1 MSVFPAPRRAR
12 VGRPKRLKLRGG
24 GIALAALLISALALT
39 FSAGAQDGGLPGN
52 TSPYADPQPCGPGAG
67 DAFMPEP
74 HEITEG
80 HFALFDA
87 YWEDT
92 SATES
97 VDPGG
102 KTGILHTNTCPPTV
116 SVSKQLDPET
126 EEETTVTTLSA
137 STLDIEEAIFHVQD
151 VYQAKAVDGAP
162 DNSEGT
168 QISLTEYPE
177 LDRFVDA
184 NDTVWWL
191 QLDDPD
197 TDADET
203 SNLTIGFS
211 TRNVVGDEHVWHA
224 KDGGPPLRY
233 RLEVERYPGHSDDHP
248 HFLAYKAPKLNDATH
263 TTEDDLVWSSAN
275 AGVSVLELQPGTK
288 LEDLQWIFTHAG
300 TYEIWVELV
309 AHVRQYDQ
317 DQGETPPTDWEPI
330 SPNKTETSEVKRYVF
345 HVGNKLAE
353 VEPALFGL
361 NLTVPENSGPGTVVS
376 PPLPVLE
383 AEADKLYYT
392 LSGDG
397 SDQFALETTTNPHTV
412 QIVVA
417 EGANLDYETTPEY
430 ELRLSVTDKLDHES
444 NKDLSIDDVLGINI
458 EVKDEPAKA
467 IIDVSKRNPVVGDT
481 VTFTAR
487 VTEGFGQGQVLLYSF
502 LDEHGDVR
510 PGLIGASSYQ
520 IYNNMPSVAV
530 MGLRVYYYPDGDL
543 DADPVTLH
551 AHPVTVTWS
560 AP

>member
-1 MSVFPAPRRAR
+1 MT
-12 VGRPKRLKLRGG
+12 
-24 GIALAALLISALALT
+24 ALLVSVLVLT
-39 FSAGAQDGGLPGN
+39 FSAGAQNGGLPSGN
-52 TSPYADPQPCGPGAG
+52 TNTYEDPQPCGPDAG
-67 DAFMPEP
+67 NAFMPEP

-102 KTGILHTNTCPPTV
+102 KTGVLHTNTCPPEVTTTTE
-116 SVSKQLDPET
+116 LDDFGNET
-126 EEETTVTTLSA
+126 RVTTLSD
-137 STLDIEEAIFHVQD
+137 STLDIDEAIFHVQD
-151 VYQAKAVDGAP
+151 VYQAKAVDGTP
-162 DNSEGT
+162 DTSEGA

-211 TRNVVGDEHVWHA
+211 TRNVVGDKHVWHA
-224 KDGGPPLRY
+224 EDGDPPLRY

-263 TTEDDLVWSSAN
+263 TTEDGLVWSSAN
-275 AGVSVLELQPGTK
+275 AGVSVLELQPGTE
-288 LEDLQWIFTHAG
+288 LEDLQWIFTDEG

-309 AHVRQYDQ
+309 AHVRQYGD
-317 DQGETPPTDWEPI
+317 DDPDKPEGWAAI
-330 SPNKTETSEVKRYVF
+330 SPNLTETGEVKRYVIQ
-345 HVGNKLAE
+345 VGDFE
-353 VEPALFGL
+353 EEEPPLFGL
-361 NLTVPENSGPGTVVS
+361 NLSVPENSAPGTVVS
-376 PPLPVLE
+376 PPLPILE
-383 AEADKLYYT
+383 AEAPTLYYE

-417 EGANLDYETTPEY
+417 DGADLDYETQSEY
-430 ELRLSVTDKLDHES
+430 ELRLSVTDRLDHES
-444 NKDLSIDDVLGINI
+444 NRDLPTDDVLGIQITLEDDPGSAII
-458 EVKDEPAKA
+458 EV
-467 IIDVSKRNPVVGDT
+467 SNRNPAAGET

-487 VTEGFGQGQVLLYSF
+487 VTEGFGDGHTLYYSF
-502 LDEHGDVR
+502 ESKGRQGIGTATPTTTLSHPGHFVDVVTVTVSYHTVEGDVSS
-510 PGLIGASSYQ
+510 ASV
-520 IYNNMPSVAV
+520 SVVSA
-530 MGLRVYYYPDGDL
+530 
-543 DADPVTLH
+543 
-551 AHPVTVTWS
+551 PVTVTWN